1 MSNLTLNQRQQ
12 RLTNV
17 LLAGNLYKSHQI
29 NKSLVKLTELQ
40 NKFIRQNE
48 IHHKEKMGM
57 MNKAN
62 LIAEAQLSLQQNVEF
77 KKHLKNI
84 FFELNEEIE
93 DLISSKKLTII
104 EKFFKSATLMG
115 LLAGHQIDHKITDDL
130 KEKKY
135 ISDTIKKLNRES
147 EKIIKSF
154 KKSDKEDLEEISN
167 ILTVD
172 EEQEIDKL
180 KKDKNYKKSDITKK
194 LKSWYS
200 EAVKVHNGIIH
211 LGLFPES
218 TVPSSEEIIKK
229 IKTGK
234 FFRYQCEAYN
244 TVYSWD
250 VPGKSYLEKFH
261 SLEKRFGI
269 EDLKKIFEDDDLFKN
284 WIIEKFKAP
293 EMLNEINFLKMKN
306 FVKASKEFSK
316 YLAPSAKSQKGLF
329 GWKKIDLN
337 KKYDEISKKYKK
349 EIDHIRKYAK
359 KAFDVG
365 FSEASKDSKK
375 IESKISNLKKDIED
389 EKVKTSKIIKKH
401 PFVATILKNRTKEK
415 DKQVRDQ
422 EIIDEEINK
431 MFMESL

>member
-1 MSNLTLNQRQQ
+1 M
-12 RLTNV
+12 
-17 LLAGNLYKSHQI
+17 
-29 NKSLVKLTELQ
+29 
-40 NKFIRQNE
+40 
-48 IHHKEKMGM
+48 
-57 MNKAN
+57 
-62 LIAEAQLSLQQNVEF
+62 
-77 KKHLKNI
+77 
-84 FFELNEEIE
+84 
-93 DLISSKKLTII
+93 
-104 EKFFKSATLMG
+104 
-115 LLAGHQIDHKITDDL
+115 LAGHQIDHKITDDL

-135 ISDTIKKLNRES
+135 ISDTIKKL
-147 EKIIKSF
+147 EKELERIIKNF
-154 KKSDKEDLEEISN
+154 KKSDKEELEEISN

-172 EEQEIDKL
+172 EEQEINKL
-180 KKDKNYKKSDITKK
+180 KKDENYLKSSITKK

-200 EAVKVHNGIIH
+200 EAIKVHNGIIH
-211 LGLFPES
+211 LGLFPNS
-218 TVPSSEEIIKK
+218 KVPSTEKIIKS
-229 IKTGK
+229 IKAGAYVGYK
-234 FFRYQCEAYN
+234 CEAYSSLYDWN
-244 TVYSWD
+244 
-250 VPGKSYLEKFH
+250 VPGKGYFERKH

-269 EDLKKIFEDDDLFKN
+269 EDLKDIFEDKGLFVK
-284 WIIEKFKAP
+284 WLVEKFKIS
-293 EMLNEINFLKMKN
+293 EMLKDINFLKMSN
-306 FVKASKEFSK
+306 FIKASNEFSK
-316 YLAPSAKSQKGLF
+316 YVAPRAETQKGLF
-329 GWKKIDLN
+329 GWKEIDLE